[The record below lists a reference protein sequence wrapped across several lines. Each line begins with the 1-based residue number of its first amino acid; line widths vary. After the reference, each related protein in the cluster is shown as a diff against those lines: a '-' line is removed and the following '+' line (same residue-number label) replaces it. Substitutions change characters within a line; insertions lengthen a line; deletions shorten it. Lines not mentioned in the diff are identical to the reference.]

1 MSKVHHIKPLE
12 QIEEEAAAWV
22 WKLDDERATPITQN
36 AFKAW
41 LAEDPRHLKVYK
53 GLTETWEEFDD
64 LAVLKH
70 QFKLD
75 TIMDGVQ
82 AEERKR
88 FWSTPKML
96 IQAGMAAAVAIVTAL
111 SVGSHFLPARE
122 TPVDVSVATQ
132 LSYAT
137 AVGQQRQVT
146 LEDKSTIELNTN
158 TIVEVDYTD
167 KHRLV
172 RLEKGEAHF
181 VVEKDA
187 NRPFI
192 VAAGDTGVRAVGTAF
207 NVYRASDAPV
217 EVIVTEG
224 AVDLVKAPAAEDFV
238 AIFRARLKAQAAAN
252 AEPKREQ
259 MQMIRL
265 SAGQTFKAP
274 VGKVTF
280 NANND
285 APKPVFHL
293 SRSAMERQLA
303 WRQGRLVF
311 EDERLEAVVNEFNRY
326 SEARLVIADD
336 KILDRQVGGNYKTGD
351 VEGMLLELERRLNIH
366 VARKK
371 GKVFYLSDASTET
384 SD

>member
-1 MSKVHHIKPLE
+1 MSKIHRIKPLE
-12 QIEEEAAAWV
+12 QIEEEAAAWI
-22 WKLDDERATPITQN
+22 WKLDDERATSVTQA

-41 LAEDPRHLKVYK
+41 LAEDPRHRKVYES
-53 GLTETWEEFDD
+53 LTQTWDEFDD

-82 AEERKR
+82 ADERKR
-88 FWSTPKML
+88 FWSTPKTL
-96 IQAGMAAAVAIVTAL
+96 IQAGMAAAVAIFAGL
-111 SVGSHFLPARE
+111 SLGPLLFPASD

-146 LEDKSTIELNTN
+146 LEDNSTIELNTN

-181 VVEKDA
+181 IVEKDA

-192 VAAGDTGVRAVGTAF
+192 VAAGDTGVWASGTAF
-207 NVYRASDAPV
+207 NVYRAPDAPV
-217 EVIVTEG
+217 EVMVTEG
-224 AVDLVKAPAAEDFV
+224 TVDLMKVPSATDVV
-238 AIFRARLKAQAAAN
+238 ATFRARLKAQAAAKVT
-252 AEPKREQ
+252 PTREQ

-265 SAGQTFKAP
+265 SAGQSVKAP
-274 VGKVTF
+274 AVKFTY
-280 NANND
+280 NTKD
-285 APKPVFHL
+285 DPKLILHV
-293 SRSAMERQLA
+293 SRSAMDRQLA

-311 EDERLEAVVNEFNRY
+311 EGERLEAVVNELNRY
-326 SEARLVIADD
+326 TEARLVITDD
-336 KILDRQVGGNYKTGD
+336 KILGRQVGGNYKTSD
-351 VEGMLLELERRLNIH
+351 VEGLLLELERRLNIQ
-366 VARKK
+366 VARKE
-371 GKVFYLSDASTET
+371 GKIFYLSDASRET
-384 SD
+384 PD